1 MRLVHRSLAA
11 VVVTGAVLAATSA
24 AASAATIGVFPG
36 DSIQAAVKGAHRGD
50 VIVVHPGTYHQ
61 SVAIKKDG
69 LTLRGAGPTH
79 AGSVIEPGSNHRCHK
94 GGSGFCVVEHKPR
107 GGGDKVATANTRI
120 SGFLVR
126 GFKDSGGEALG
137 ARKTVFRNNK
147 FVDNDEYGVAAFG
160 SRKTR
165 FINNVAK
172 DAGEAGFYV
181 GDSPHARAF
190 LRGNLAR
197 HNGEFGF
204 FFRDS
209 AHGRAVHNEATRNCM
224 GFIVINT
231 GAPGGARRWTLRRNI
246 ALRNNRFCPGGEEG
260 PAFSGTGIGLAGAR
274 HTKVRRNN
282 VNRNHRTGPSP
293 FPGGIVVLSS
303 TPFGGSNSAH
313 DTIARN
319 RAHGNKPHDIAWD
332 GQGQGNR
339 FPHNLC
345 GSSKPA
351 GICQ

>member
-1 MRLVHRSLAA
+1 V
-11 VVVTGAVLAATSA
+11 VLAATSA
-24 AASAATIGVFPG
+24 AASAATIDVFPG
-36 DSIQAAVKGAHRGD
+36 DSIQAAVNSAHRGD

-61 SVAIKKDG
+61 SVAIRKNG

-79 AGSVIEPGSNHRCHK
+79 AGSVLEPGSNHRCHK
-94 GGSGFCVVEHKPR
+94 GGSGICIVEHKA
-107 GGGDKVATANTRI
+107 GGGHKVPTAGTRI
-120 SGFLVR
+120 SGFLIR
-126 GFKDSGGEALG
+126 GFKDSGGLALA
-137 ARKTVFRNNK
+137 ARNTVFRNNK
-147 FVDNDEYGVAAFG
+147 FVDDGEYGVAAFG
-160 SRKTR
+160 SHKTR

-172 DAGEAGFYV
+172 DAGEAGFYI
-181 GDSPHARAF
+181 GDSPHAKAF

-209 AHGRAVHNEATRNCM
+209 VQGRAVHNKATRNCM
-224 GFIVINT
+224 GFIVVDT
-231 GAPGGARRWTLRRNI
+231 GAPGGAQRWTLRRNLAI
-246 ALRNNRFCPGGEEG
+246 ENNRSCPSGEEG
-260 PAFSGTGIGLAGAR
+260 PGLSGTGIALAGAR
-274 HTKVRRNN
+274 LTKVRRNN
-282 VNRNHRTGPSP
+282 VNRNHRTGPSA
-293 FPGGIVVLSS
+293 FAGGIVVVSGK
-303 TPFGGSNSAH
+303 PFGGSNSAH

-319 RAHGNKPHDIAWD
+319 RAHGNKPHDITWD